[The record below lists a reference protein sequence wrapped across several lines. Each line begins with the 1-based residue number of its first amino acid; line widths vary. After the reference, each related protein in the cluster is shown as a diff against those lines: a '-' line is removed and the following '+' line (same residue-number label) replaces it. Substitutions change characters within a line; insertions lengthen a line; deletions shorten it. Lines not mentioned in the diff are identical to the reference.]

1 MVRCDGERGVK
12 PPGLPEHSRLEPR
25 DAECPA
31 DLCPFGF
38 RKEFDTTAA
47 LGPQEPSRR
56 QEMVLPSSCLG
67 LGPRTSSS
75 PSSSDSTIC
84 CNWNHYTTRLRNRLQ
99 KVKPKDRD
107 VPGPPAPPRRA
118 APAAAPAPTATPSSQ
133 PPRRGLETTASRAP
147 RRHHTPSSPPSFSG
161 FSLCRFHFFPPF
173 SVPCSAGSAPGTLS
187 PLPPD

>member
-25 DAECPA
+25 DAERPA

-118 APAAAPAPTATPSSQ
+118 APAQ
-133 PPRRGLETTASRAP
+133 HPPP
-147 RRHHTPSSPPSFSG
+147 RRHHLRSRPSEGWRPPPAAPPVDTTPPPLLLPFQA
-161 FSLCRFHFFPPF
+161 FLCRFHFFPPF